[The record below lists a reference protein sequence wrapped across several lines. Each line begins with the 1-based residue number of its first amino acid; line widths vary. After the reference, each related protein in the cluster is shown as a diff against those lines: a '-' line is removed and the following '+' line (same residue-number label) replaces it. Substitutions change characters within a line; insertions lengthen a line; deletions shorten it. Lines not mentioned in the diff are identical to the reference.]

1 MITAQRSNSRR
12 ALTLLELLLAVAIT
26 VLTGLAIA
34 AVTTSIAR
42 GLTSMNE
49 SRSALQ
55 RAYAAHA
62 RLRAYTTGAL
72 AFISVDPDRGI
83 AIWHN
88 DDRYNNRV
96 NLSELRIFWLEPS
109 SDGTPG
115 KELVIEMAAFPE
127 EWEEDE
133 LELADAELAGVDD
146 PFNEMLA
153 LRAQGWTSRSV
164 IADGLESISVSHS
177 AINLVHANRIRIS
190 LKVQI
195 GADNTEDILMA
206 FGLPNHKVPG

>member
-1 MITAQRSNSRR
+1 MIAPRRNNTRR

-55 RAYAAHA
+55 RAYATHA

-72 AFISVDPDRGI
+72 AFLSVDPERGI
-83 AIWHN
+83 AVWHN
-88 DDRYNNRV
+88 DERFNNRV
-96 NLSELRIFWLEPS
+96 NLSELHIFWLENA
-109 SDGTPG
+109 SDGAPG
-115 KELVIEMAAFPE
+115 KELVIESANFPE
-127 EWEEDE
+127 EWDAEE
-133 LELADAELAGVDD
+133 LELADAELAGIDD

-153 LRAQGWTSRSV
+153 LRAQGWTTRSV
-164 IADGLESISVSHS
+164 IADGLETVAVSHS
-177 AINLVHANRIRIS
+177 AINLMNANRIRIA
-190 LKVQI
+190 LEVRV
-195 GADNTEDILMA
+195 GPDNTQDILMA
-206 FGLPNHKVPG
+206 FGLPNHRVPG